1 MDPGDTED
9 QVGGLQAVVE
19 EEIVGEEWEGGREEG
34 WWGLVRPA
42 EVAEMWGV
50 LVEAVGAPV
59 AVGEV

>member
-1 MDPGDTED
+1 MGPGGIEG

-19 EEIVGEEWEGGREEG
+19 EGIVEEEWEGGREEER
-34 WWGLVRPA
+34 WGLVRPA
-42 EVAEMWGV
+42 EVAEMWV

>member
-1 MDPGDTED
+1 M
-9 QVGGLQAVVE
+9 GGLQAVVE
-19 EEIVGEEWEGGREEG
+19 EGIVGEEWEGGREEG